1 MKKLYFRILILLCPF
16 FMNSQVRIGSIS
28 IAPITGTNDIE
39 LRVYSYCSQVHHLNN
54 YELTGSTPEHLVNLC
69 YVDTGLLMP
78 TEFTSNITL
87 PNINTTGSQTITVNA
102 YYGFYLGPDQ
112 SCTNYIIGPA
122 TLTFEAPLTES
133 RMFQLNNN
141 AFELKKVSLYPN
153 PNNGTFSID
162 LPENA
167 DSVALSIS
175 DLSGKEV
182 YSMVNYSSGDTI
194 QLKDLSKGLYFVK
207 VMYDQTTETFKFLVQ

>member
-1 MKKLYFRILILLCPF
+1 MKKLYFRILMLLCPF
-16 FMNSQVRIGSIS
+16 FMNSQVGIGSIS

-39 LRVYSYCSQVHHLNN
+39 LRVYSYCSQVHYFNN
-54 YELTGSTPEHLVNLC
+54 YELTGTTPEHLVNLC
-69 YVDTGLLMP
+69 YEDTGLLMP
-78 TEFTSNITL
+78 TDFTSSITL

-102 YYGFYLGPDQ
+102 YYGFYLSPDQ
-112 SCTNYIIGPA
+112 SCSNYIIGPA
-122 TLTFEAPLTES
+122 TLTFDAPLTES

-141 AFELKKVSLYPN
+141 VFELKKVSLYPN

-182 YSMVNYSSGDTI
+182 YSMSSYSSDYDI
-194 QLKDLSKGLYFVK
+194 QVNDLSKGLYFVK
-207 VMYDQTTETFKFLVQ
+207 IMYNQTTETLKFLVR